1 MVMSGVKYLLIFISL
16 SLCAPVSMA
25 EESAVTP
32 EYVVRH
38 VVNNVL
44 DALDDPDLTDQQKR
58 LVVFGLVSNHINFE
72 EMSRRILAIH
82 WKDAT
87 DTQKIRF
94 IGLFEQNLLNSYW
107 VRIRQYAGE
116 KIKYIASSQDLK
128 GFATVDTII
137 ERDNAEV
144 VIPVTYRMKY
154 NGLEWQAYDFLVENL
169 SLVQNYQREYGA
181 VIKNSGIDGLLE
193 HMHREISNFK

>member
-1 MVMSGVKYLLIFISL
+1 MVISAGRYLLLFILFSL
-16 SLCAPVSMA
+16 QAAVSVA
-25 EESAVTP
+25 GESPASP
-32 EYVVRH
+32 EYVVRN

-44 DALDDPDLTDQQKR
+44 KVLDDPQLEQKQKR
-58 LVVFGLVSNHINFE
+58 LIVFGLVSNHIHFE
-72 EMSRRILAIH
+72 EMARRILSVH

-87 DTQKIRF
+87 DPQKIQF
-94 IGLFEQNLLNSYW
+94 IQLFERNLLNSYW
-107 VRIRQYAGE
+107 VRISQYAGE
-116 KIKYIASSQDLK
+116 QIKYVASSQDLK

-137 ERDNAEV
+137 ERDNEEV

-169 SLVQNYQREYGA
+169 SLVQNYQREYIA

-193 HMHREISNFK
+193 HMRRETSHFQ